1 MEKLRELDEQ
11 YMRQALSLARMGYG
25 AVEPNPMVGCVIVRD
40 GVVVGRG
47 FHRKFGGDHAEID
60 ALREAGDKATGA
72 TCYVTLEPCSHYG
85 KTPPCTS
92 ALIRAKLARVV
103 AAMEDPFSKV
113 HGNGIKE
120 LRAAGIDVEVGLLED
135 EAQQLNAA
143 YILRVNQSRP
153 LITAKRA
160 MTLDGKIA
168 TQTGT
173 SKWISCERSR
183 EIVQDL
189 RRRSNAIMI
198 GIGTVLADDP
208 LLTVRNIGKMKQHP
222 LRVVLDSQ
230 MKLPLN
236 SKLVQ
241 TAEKT
246 PLMLVVNESAVTE
259 HATQVER
266 LENAGVKLLRYKSE
280 SNEQHPPIEWI
291 LGRLFEE
298 YNIGKL
304 LVEGGANVLGKL
316 FDAKLIDEVHAFIAT
331 KLVGGETAKSPIAGI
346 GIEQMQNALRL
357 DNPKIEIIEKDI
369 YVHGSVLI

>member
-1 MEKLRELDEQ
+1 MEKIREIDEQ

-60 ALREAGDKATGA
+60 ALREAGDKADGA

-92 ALIRAKLARVV
+92 ALIRAKLVRIVV
-103 AAMEDPFSKV
+103 AMEDPFPKV
-113 HGNGIKE
+113 HGNGINE
-120 LRAAGIDVEVGLLED
+120 LRAAGIEVEVGLLEN
-135 EAQQLNAA
+135 EARQLNAT
-143 YILRVNQSRP
+143 YLLRVNQSRP
-153 LITAKRA
+153 LITAKWA
-160 MTLDGKIA
+160 MSLDGKIA
-168 TQTGT
+168 TRTGAG
-173 SKWISCERSR
+173 KWISCERSR

-189 RRRSNAIMI
+189 RKRSSAIMI

-208 LLTVRNIGKMKQHP
+208 LLTVRNIEKMKHHP

-230 MKLPLN
+230 LKLPLN

-241 TAEKT
+241 TSEKT
-246 PLMLVVNESAVTE
+246 PLMLVVSEAAAAE
-259 HATQVER
+259 HTPQVEQ
-266 LENAGVKLLRYKSE
+266 LENAGVKLLRYQSE
-280 SNEQHPPIEWI
+280 NGEQHPPMEWV
-291 LGRLFEE
+291 LEQLFEQ

-316 FDAKLIDEVHAFIAT
+316 FDANLIDEVHVFIAT
-331 KLVGGETAKSPIAGI
+331 KLLGGERAKSPIAGI

-357 DNPKIEIIEKDI
+357 ENPKIEIIEKDI
-369 YVHGSVLI
+369 YVHGSVVR